1 MTQGGLQMRAVLS
14 LGANMGDRLGA
25 LQGAVDALNAAAGVN
40 VLAVSSV
47 YSTDP
52 VGGPKQ
58 DDFLNAAV
66 LIDTDLAPHELL
78 ALAHAIEADHHR
90 TREVRWGPRT
100 LDIDLIVVRSSEGG
114 TDEDGT
120 VTDIVM
126 DTPELTLPHPRAYE
140 RAFVCVP
147 WADVQ
152 PDVQLPELDASGVQ
166 RTDMELV
173 IR

>member
-25 LQGAVDALNAAAGVN
+25 LQGAVDALNAAVGVN

-100 LDIDLIVVRSSEGG
+100 LDIDLIVMRSSDG
-114 TDEDGT
+114 GT

>member
-1 MTQGGLQMRAVLS
+1 MPTRAVLA
-14 LGANMGDRLGA
+14 LGANMGDRLAA
-25 LQGAVDALNAAAGVN
+25 LQGAVDALTASEGVA
-40 VLAVSSV
+40 VVAVSGV

-52 VGGPKQ
+52 VGGPEQ

-66 LIDTDLAPHELL
+66 LIDTGLTPHELL
-78 ALAHAIEADHHR
+78 ALAHRIEADHHR

-100 LDIDLIVVRSSEGG
+100 LDVDLITMRDSDGEIVLD
-114 TDEDGT
+114 TED
-120 VTDIVM
+120 
-126 DTPELTLPHPRAYE
+126 LTLPHPRAYE

-147 WADVQ
+147 WADVE
-152 PDVQLPELDASGVQ
+152 PDAKLPVLDSSGVL